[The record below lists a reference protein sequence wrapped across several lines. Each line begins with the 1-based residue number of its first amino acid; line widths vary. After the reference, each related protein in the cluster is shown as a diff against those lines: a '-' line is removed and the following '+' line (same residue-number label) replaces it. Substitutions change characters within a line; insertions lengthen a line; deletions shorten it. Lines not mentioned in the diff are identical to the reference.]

1 MRKRKWWGM
10 SDLLFAMWFGGE
22 RSAVYMEPL
31 ETAGAVARDML
42 SAFRVWVDADTPSTV
57 TGYLYW

>member
-1 MRKRKWWGM
+1 M

-42 SAFRVWVDADTPSTV
+42 SAFRVWVDADTPNTL
-57 TGYLYW
+57 TRYLYW